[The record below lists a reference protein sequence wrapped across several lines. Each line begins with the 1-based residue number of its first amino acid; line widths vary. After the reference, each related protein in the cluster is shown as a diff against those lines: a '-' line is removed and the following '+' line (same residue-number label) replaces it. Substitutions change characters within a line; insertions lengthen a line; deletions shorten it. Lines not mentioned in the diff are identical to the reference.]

1 MEIQQFQPQLLTT
14 SHLIQKSR
22 TALLQPFFFG
32 MSQIYQITV
41 VWKNITCLQSIFPA
55 ILLKQGNTFLR
66 QGLRHPL
73 TLILG
78 KQGKSIRSYSM
89 GIDGSQLHT
98 AAGRYMCTYKFHI
111 SIIIR

>member
-1 MEIQQFQPQLLTT
+1 MEIQQFQPQFLTT

-22 TALLQPFFFG
+22 TALSPTFFG

-66 QGLRHPL
+66 QGSA
-73 TLILG
+73 TTDAD
-78 KQGKSIRSYSM
+78 SW
-89 GIDGSQLHT
+89 
-98 AAGRYMCTYKFHI
+98 
-111 SIIIR
+111 